1 MRVVDF
7 FWCLDFSLR
16 PEVVD
21 KGILPHLLISY
32 ISKNASWQLPEN
44 RCWLF
49 PKKQSRITCQ
59 TVCPLLR
66 MQHVLLFSEKKKKKS
81 NEDCKVLDILLF
93 LSTDLTF
100 AADASDIRLSSKCLE
115 CSFPLGI
122 ALLKG
127 VKLRCTDT
135 DRPDTRYNRV
145 MKFCTKTWCYFF
157 THSLLQSYVRPLY

>member
-1 MRVVDF
+1 M
-7 FWCLDFSLR
+7 LT
-16 PEVVD
+16 
-21 KGILPHLLISY
+21 
-32 ISKNASWQLPEN
+32 
-44 RCWLF
+44 F
-49 PKKQSRITCQ
+49 PKETKQNNVSNCVPFTQNATCF
-59 TVCPLLR
+59 VILR
-66 MQHVLLFSEKKKKKS
+66 KKKKKS

-145 MKFCTKTWCYFF
+145 MKFCTKT
-157 THSLLQSYVRPLY
+157 